1 LAAMGITPDISRL
14 YIEMSKA
21 LNDGLFAV
29 NLSRTK
35 ENTTPTPFETFADL
49 FAAAYHA
56 SEAGGR
62 KVA

>member
-1 LAAMGITPDISRL
+1 MVEMGLSPDLSKL

-35 ENTTPTPFETFADL
+35 ENTTPTAFETFADL

-56 SEAGGR
+56 SESGGR